1 MDAIHSRK
9 KLKERTIF
17 EMVYGEREFAELETR
32 GGNSGGETRG
42 RSPRFQ
48 FGGGRQQAEVFRLSR
63 SFRSFPRFR
72 LDVKPSYRSA
82 GRSQIWNDK

>member
-9 KLKERTIF
+9 KLNERTIF

-32 GGNSGGETRG
+32 GETRGNSGETRG

-48 FGGGRQQAEVFRLSR
+48 FGGGREQAEVFRLS
-63 SFRSFPRFR
+63 RSFPRFR